1 MGNKNSRNKN
11 IIIQNTMLNDFHK
24 KEKEYICYY
33 KFKTEIIDILKEMK
47 KIDEINNE
55 EIILIIDDYYYNQN
69 ENYNM
74 ELRKII
80 SEEDCIQYYIQSMK

>member
-1 MGNKNSRNKN
+1 MGNKNSKNKN
-11 IIIQNTMLNDFHK
+11 IIIHNNMLNDFHK

-47 KIDEINNE
+47 RIDEINNE
-55 EIILIIDDYYYNQN
+55 EIILIIDNYYYNQN

-80 SEEDCIQYYIQSMK
+80 SEEDCI

>member
-1 MGNKNSRNKN
+1 MGNKNSKNKN

-80 SEEDCIQYYIQSMK
+80 SEEDCI

>member
-1 MGNKNSRNKN
+1 MGNKNSKNKN

-55 EIILIIDDYYYNQN
+55 EIILIIDDQYYNQN